1 MLESPDAV
9 LLYIPLMEGVGMG
22 WNEIKNTP
30 QHELRMI
37 LAAYYEYKKL
47 HSMDGYTD
55 KDIQDI
61 AKDKPEIRSQY
72 ITYLETRRK
81 FQEMIG
87 QDSGR
92 KSLKGII
99 K

>member
-30 QHELRMI
+30 QHELKMI
-37 LAAYYEYKKL
+37 LAAYYEYKTL

-72 ITYLETRRK
+72 VKYLETRRK
-81 FQEMIG
+81 YEGMIG
-87 QDSGR
+87 QNSRR
-92 KSLKGII
+92 KNLQGII

>member
-9 LLYIPLMEGVGMG
+9 LLYIPLMEGIGMT
-22 WNEIKNTP
+22 WSEIKNTP
-30 QHELRMI
+30 NYELRLI

-55 KDIQDI
+55 KDIQEI
-61 AKDKPEIRSQY
+61 AKDRPEVRGQY
-72 ITYLETRRK
+72 VRYLETRRK
-81 FQEMIG
+81 YQGMIG
-87 QDSGR
+87 EDNRR